1 VTEGDLRHP
10 GTEGAAPAGPAPA
23 QEAAAMTAGAMLAGA
38 RARAGLSIDAVAQQL
53 KLGIRQVEALED
65 GNFAALPGRTFVR
78 GFVRNYARL
87 MKLDADAVLAALPG
101 TGAAPALEAPSLH
114 ETAHS
119 IGELPTAG
127 GHRPGW
133 TRWAIPLTLV
143 AIIAGAAAYEFLRPI
158 GDARRAGTKESP
170 AVATTAPA
178 KPAPESGG
186 VALPNPV
193 PHGDTG
199 NGAPI
204 TAPAGAAA
212 NSHAVATPA
221 VIAPVPAATVPAAPT
236 PSSPAGGSSAA
247 APGGST
253 QNAATPLAPPGAVAP
268 TTGTGPVAG
277 TGEVTLALSYKDAS
291 WTEIRDRTGRVL
303 LSRMNEGGQTQT
315 VAGQPPF
322 ELTIGNASD
331 VTLRYNGKPVD
342 LAPHTRQNVAR
353 LTLP

>member
-1 VTEGDLRHP
+1 MTESDLRHP
-10 GTEGAAPAGPAPA
+10 GTEGAAPTGPAPA
-23 QEAAAMTAGAMLAGA
+23 PDAVPMTAGAMLAGA

-87 MKLDADAVLAALPG
+87 LKLDADAVLAALPG

-158 GDARRAGTKESP
+158 GDTRRTGTKEAP
-170 AVATTAPA
+170 AVATTTPA
-178 KPAPESGG
+178 KPATESGA

-204 TAPAGAAA
+204 AAPAAAAATAPA
-212 NSHAVATPA
+212 VAG
-221 VIAPVPAATVPAAPT
+221 PVPAAPA
-236 PSSPAGGSSAA
+236 PSGPAGGSSAA
-247 APGGST
+247 APAGST
-253 QNAATPLAPPGAVAP
+253 PTAATTPPPHGATAPA
-268 TTGTGPVAG
+268 TGSGPVAAA
-277 TGEVTLALSYKDAS
+277 GEVTLALSYKDAS

>member
-1 VTEGDLRHP
+1 VTESDLRHP
-10 GTEGAAPAGPAPA
+10 GTEGAAPTGPAPA
-23 QEAAAMTAGAMLAGA
+23 PDAVPMTAGAMLAGA

-87 MKLDADAVLAALPG
+87 LKLDADAVLAALPG

-178 KPAPESGG
+178 KPAAESGG

-204 TAPAGAAA
+204 TSPAGAAA
-212 NSHAVATPA
+212 TAT
-221 VIAPVPAATVPAAPT
+221 APTAAAPMPAAPIPAT
-236 PSSPAGGSSAA
+236 PMPASPMGGASAA
-247 APGGST
+247 APAGST
-253 QNAATPLAPPGAVAP
+253 PTAATTPPQGVAAP
-268 TTGTGPVAG
+268 TSGSGPVAAA
-277 TGEVTLALSYKDAS
+277 GEVTLALSYKDAS

>member
-1 VTEGDLRHP
+1 MTESDLRHP
-10 GTEGAAPAGPAPA
+10 GTEGAAPAGPAPGSEGA
-23 QEAAAMTAGAMLAGA
+23 PMTAGAMLAGA

-65 GNFAALPGRTFVR
+65 DNFAALPGRTFVR

-87 MKLDADAVLAALPG
+87 LKLDADAVLAALPG

-158 GDARRAGTKESP
+158 GDARRTGTKEAP
-170 AVATTAPA
+170 AVATTTPA
-178 KPAPESGG
+178 KPATESGA

-204 TAPAGAAA
+204 AAPAAAGTTATAPTTAA
-212 NSHAVATPA
+212 PM
-221 VIAPVPAATVPAAPT
+221 PAAPMPAT
-236 PSSPAGGSSAA
+236 PMPASPTGGSSAA
-247 APGGST
+247 APAGST
-253 QNAATPLAPPGAVAP
+253 PTAATTPPPHGATAPA
-268 TTGTGPVAG
+268 TGSGPVAAA
-277 TGEVTLALSYKDAS
+277 GEVTLALSYKDAS

>member
-10 GTEGAAPAGPAPA
+10 DAEGAAPAGPAPGSEGA
-23 QEAAAMTAGAMLAGA
+23 PMTAGAMLAGA

-87 MKLDADAVLAALPG
+87 LKLDADAVLAALPG

-158 GDARRAGTKESP
+158 GDARRTGTKETP
-170 AVATTAPA
+170 AVATTTPA
-178 KPAPESGG
+178 KPAAESGG

-204 TAPAGAAA
+204 TAPAATTATPP
-212 NSHAVATPA
+212 AVAG
-221 VIAPVPAATVPAAPT
+221 PVPAAPA
-236 PSSPAGGSSAA
+236 PSGPAGGSSAA
-247 APGGST
+247 APAGST
-253 QNAATPLAPPGAVAP
+253 PTAATPPPPHGGAAPA
-268 TTGTGPVAG
+268 TGSGPVAAA
-277 TGEVTLALSYKDAS
+277 GEVTLALSYRDAS

-331 VTLRYNGKPVD
+331 VTLRYDGKPVD